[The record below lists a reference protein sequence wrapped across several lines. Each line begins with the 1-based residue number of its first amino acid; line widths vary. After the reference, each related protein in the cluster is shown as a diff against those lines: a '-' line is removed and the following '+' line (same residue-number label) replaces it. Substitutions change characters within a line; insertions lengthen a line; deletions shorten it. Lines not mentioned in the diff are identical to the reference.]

1 MDIIYRN
8 IEECSP
14 DMECKNLI
22 VFDDNITDIFMHKK
36 FSPLVTEL
44 FPLFLLYDLLLSYK
58 K

>member
-8 IEECSP
+8 IEEWSP

-44 FPLFLLYDLLLSYK
+44 FPLLLLYNLLLPYK